1 VPSASLALYLI
12 INNQNN
18 QTMGVRKIY
27 QAVEF
32 KSLDTYEMVNGVK
45 TLIEFRNASQS
56 PSAKGLYTTANPDI
70 IAAMDKSTSNNITF
84 KCIHSE
90 TFGDAEA
97 EPKTAPKPLTHAPE
111 GPGEVTGE
119 GGDGEG
125 AEDTAAKGE
134 VMQVSGIA
142 TVQAAREYLVQNCG
156 ATPSKLPNGPAVK
169 KFAAEKKINF
179 VDLA

>member
-1 VPSASLALYLI
+1 MPSASLALYLI

-45 TLIEFRNASQS
+45 TLIEFRNASQA

-111 GPGEVTGE
+111 GPGEVTDE
-119 GGDGEG
+119 AGEG
-125 AEDTAAKGE
+125 AGYPAASGE
-134 VMQVSGIA
+134 VTEIPGI
-142 TVQAAREYLVQNCG
+142 TTIQAAREYLVQNCG